1 MSEEYEVETIIR
13 AKVVKHKRG
22 RKAWSYCVKWKNY
35 DIEDNTWEPSESFA
49 AGSEH
54 FITHFWQRVDLHG
67 KDYQDLT
74 QFDEDEEVLPT
85 GPPRKAKKTP
95 QKPKRP
101 SPSPEPEMADDS
113 EEVVQEEEPRGRKRR
128 SSNVVNVEHPSAK
141 RPRGRRSQVQDG
153 GVEES
158 SPERMVTRRRSVGR
172 VPAPASRAQPGP
184 LATSSSRRPAP
195 RKEKSP
201 PASPVRS
208 ARKAARASP
217 VRSTRKAVTTSSAQS
232 AKKATIASPV
242 RSSKRPRKPTSRVRN
257 SSPDEML
264 LMPVQSDEVQTP
276 YVEDTDAMDVEPDED
291 SPSTKDAPRP
301 RKMPAHRAR
310 KANPRVKVI
319 EDEDLG
325 VSLEKA
331 IPAKARLTT
340 ARRGRVSSSKAGP
353 GRLSSGAGADNATL
367 PDSQEGLAT
376 PVKGKSSAKGKY
388 TPLRVNGV
396 AFFERGH
403 LPSLSS
409 QVQDYENGRCDME
422 PISGPS
428 GIANGASE
436 SALGEQPL
444 VEVAGL
450 NRADAEA
457 LSDYEEDAAG
467 ETDPSARGRSTTPDL
482 QLADLTP
489 SSANDVIIVRQKG
502 ETDMPSEQVEAPV
515 EVPVVD
521 RTAPKFPHVTTLFSN
536 GGSAASKET
545 KSPPLV
551 AGWSLS
557 TIFGPLGFGRG
568 VPAQKTEPQSSPVP
582 VRPTV
587 TVNLDTSVKIPVT
600 LKDIHPLGS
609 FDDLHGKTTAL
620 PGKFYKEQN
629 ALSLLDSLKLKDA
642 AARFSLEANA
652 DEDLKEHFQRF
663 CSRLFAGE
671 LFVEQVGFELLA
683 MCAAD
688 NTDLSRRLNIP
699 EALKGLVETVVVTR
713 VDIQDYSMYTD
724 AVFNAEQSR

>member
-1 MSEEYEVETIIR
+1 MRVIIR
-13 AKVVKHKRG
+13 IIPCIYLIF
-22 RKAWSYCVKWKNY
+22 S
-35 DIEDNTWEPSESFA
+35 NT
-49 AGSEH
+49 GN
-54 FITHFWQRVDLHG
+54 
-67 KDYQDLT
+67 
-74 QFDEDEEVLPT
+74 T
-85 GPPRKAKKTP
+85 GKAKKTP

-276 YVEDTDAMDVEPDED
+276 YVEVGELQYPPDPLLDEQAPQDTDAMDVEPDED
-291 SPSTKDAPRP
+291 SPSIKDAPRP

-331 IPAKARLTT
+331 IPAKARLAT

-396 AFFERGH
+396 AFFEQGH

-521 RTAPKFPHVTTLFSN
+521 RTAPKFPHV
-536 GGSAASKET
+536 
-545 KSPPLV
+545 
-551 AGWSLS
+551 
-557 TIFGPLGFGRG
+557 
-568 VPAQKTEPQSSPVP
+568 
-582 VRPTV
+582 
-587 TVNLDTSVKIPVT
+587 
-600 LKDIHPLGS
+600 
-609 FDDLHGKTTAL
+609 
-620 PGKFYKEQN
+620 
-629 ALSLLDSLKLKDA
+629 
-642 AARFSLEANA
+642 
-652 DEDLKEHFQRF
+652 
-663 CSRLFAGE
+663 
-671 LFVEQVGFELLA
+671 
-683 MCAAD
+683 
-688 NTDLSRRLNIP
+688 
-699 EALKGLVETVVVTR
+699 
-713 VDIQDYSMYTD
+713 
-724 AVFNAEQSR
+724 